1 VSIVLH
7 IDRLV
12 IDEAVLGGERAAS
25 VLATIE
31 RELAQ
36 KLAQPGSADTLR
48 SLGAIAALPPAT
60 LPPAGHM
67 HDRLGTRIATALQ
80 HGLGITPAAR
90 GAGKEH

>member
-1 VSIVLH
+1 MSIVLH

>member
-1 VSIVLH
+1 MSIVLH

-60 LPPAGHM
+60 LPPAGHV
-67 HDRLGTRIATALQ
+67 HDRLGTRIATAVQ
-80 HGLGITPAAR
+80 HGLGITPPSAAQ
-90 GAGKEH
+90 KEH